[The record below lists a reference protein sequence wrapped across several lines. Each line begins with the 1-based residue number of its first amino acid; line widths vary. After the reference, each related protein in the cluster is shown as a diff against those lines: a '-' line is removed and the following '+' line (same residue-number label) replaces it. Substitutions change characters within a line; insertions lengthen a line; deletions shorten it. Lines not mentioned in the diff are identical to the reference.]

1 MRSEIVQR
9 RMKEVL
15 RVDSI
20 NSSQGDF
27 LASHVPFQ
35 RMIVVNGH
43 DAMQTRT
50 EISEEEVFQKFFDNP
65 EMADQHQ
72 LMIVEGAS
80 GAGKSH
86 FIRWICAKLKN
97 LENPNEV
104 ILLIRRS
111 DNTLKGTIK
120 QLLAIDEVQSIQ
132 NREVYERLVRANQ
145 AISEQKLKAQIY
157 HRFLAEIQSDEEDE
171 ILNASRR
178 KGLYALLSN
187 SFFEAHMMESGG
199 AVERIFNKVT
209 SSENANNQDT
219 VAQFDME
226 DFVLT
231 TDFVEEMDGAGA
243 DRKAVKLANW
253 LIPDEEDGKEHA
265 QKIADYLNQHVEE
278 VIQSCA
284 GIESGDFE
292 QIFKEI
298 RQELKRQGKK
308 LTLLIE
314 DITSFTG
321 INQALLNVLITE
333 HTGMNE
339 TDKMCRLVS
348 VVGTTSEY
356 YKQFRDNYKDRI
368 STQITLQD
376 ESIGEQQLLLFVAKY
391 LNVMSLESETITE
404 WMRNGAREEEYPI
417 HQVSEGE
424 NWDYVLFQ
432 HKRLSLYP
440 FTKNAVKNLYSR
452 MGITRTPRYILR
464 DIVEPAVHDIIVNRP
479 GFPAFCKGIRT
490 GLSETVDSR
499 INNLVKS
506 LPISEEARSEYRSRV
521 SFLVG
526 IWGNGTLESGS
537 NSLSGLSLTIFK
549 ELGLQD
555 FSNIVFGQIPASTTT
570 VQQPAQNVVSAV
582 SDSISE
588 NPPADEAVSDTST
601 VQVDPELLKRQKA
614 YDDFY
619 KLAANWHFE
628 NGIFADKLV
637 TSGIREAIN
646 DFVISAVNWQQEG
659 ISLQTV
665 AYIRDSDK
673 RIIGF
678 ANQNRGKDQML
689 VKLENT
695 EENYQLLLAF
705 GKWVHLGKKS
715 WDFDSSETA
724 IYHVTRWLTLYLPKI
739 IDTVKGATQ
748 PPLYLKC
755 AMIAELYRKI
765 LNGEFTGS
773 SLNTL
778 KTTDMLA
785 APTTKNTSGHSEKWS
800 SLLDSIY
807 LNPEQMKE
815 MQRLS
820 VQYFN
825 LIQGA
830 SEKSSK
836 YLLKYTELQAV
847 LRELRASGLTL
858 TADELSQKDVIAKR
872 EEIIQSVRG
881 LLPRLDTAAKAEQ
894 ESSQELVAE
903 IVGYFGFEDDDDI
916 DSSDIRELLDNIQL
930 FYQDAEQY
938 GVNLAFA
945 NKNQTINELKS
956 NATTLA
962 NVISALN
969 TVDSDHTTLSLLLH
983 FADNPMQR
991 IMPLMNLL
999 RQTAEDVE
1007 RVMDQKELEKK
1018 KLKEKGG
1025 WSEHIDE
1032 RFSDEKAGFDA
1043 LLAAFEEVNG

>member
-35 RMIVVNGH
+35 KMIVINGH

-50 EISEEEVFQKFFDNP
+50 EISEEAVFQTFFDNP

-86 FIRWICAKLKN
+86 FIRWIHARLKN
-97 LENPNEV
+97 LGDPNEV

-145 AISEQKLKAQIY
+145 SISEQKLKAQIY

-219 VAQFDME
+219 VAQFDLE

-231 TDFVEEMDGAGA
+231 TDFVEEIDSAGA

-253 LIPDEEDGKEHA
+253 LIPDEEDGREHA

-339 TDKMCRLVS
+339 TDQMCRLVS

-356 YKQFRDNYKDRI
+356 YKQFRDNYRDRI

-404 WMRNGAREEEYPI
+404 WMRNGAREEEYPS

-424 NWDYVLFQ
+424 NWDYVLYQ
-432 HKRLSLYP
+432 HKKLSLYP

-464 DIVEPAVHDIIVNRP
+464 DIVEPAVHDIIGNRS
-479 GFPAFCKGIRT
+479 GFPAFCKGIRS

-506 LPISEEARSEYRSRV
+506 LPISEEDRSEYRRRV

-537 NSLSGLSLTIFK
+537 NTLSGLSLTIFK

-555 FSNIVFGQIPASTTT
+555 FSNIVFGQIPASTAT

-582 SDSISE
+582 SDSIPE
-588 NPPADEAVSDTST
+588 NPPSDTPV
-601 VQVDPELLKRQKA
+601 VQEDSEQQKRQKA

-619 KLAANWHFE
+619 KLAGNWHFE
-628 NGIFADKLV
+628 NGVFSDLLV
-637 TSGIREAIN
+637 KSNIREAIN

-673 RIIGF
+673 RMIGF

-715 WDFDSSETA
+715 WDFVGAETA
-724 IYHVTRWLTLYLPKI
+724 IYHVTRWLTLYRPQI
-739 IDTVKGATQ
+739 IDAVKGTTQ

-765 LNGEFTGS
+765 LNGEYIGA
-773 SLNTL
+773 SLKAL
-778 KTTDMLA
+778 KTDDLLSVPA
-785 APTTKNTSGHSEKWS
+785 AKNASGHSEKWS

-815 MQRLS
+815 IQRLS

-825 LIQGA
+825 LIQGT
-830 SEKSSK
+830 SERSPK

-858 TADELSQKDVIAKR
+858 TAEELSQRDVIAKR
-872 EEIIQSVRG
+872 EEIIQFVRG

-894 ESSQELVAE
+894 ESAQAFFHE
-903 IVGYFGFEDDDDI
+903 IVGFFGFEEDDEI
-916 DSSDIRELLDNIQL
+916 DPSDIRELLDSIML
-930 FYQDAEQY
+930 FYQEAERY

-945 NKNQTINELKS
+945 NKYQTINELKS
-956 NATTLA
+956 NASVLA

-969 TVDSDHTTLSLLLH
+969 TKDSDHTTLSLLLH
-983 FADNPMQR
+983 FADNPMRR
-991 IMPLMNLL
+991 IMSLINLL
-999 RQTAEDVE
+999 RQTVQDVE
-1007 RVMDQKELEKK
+1007 RVVSQKETEKEE
-1018 KLKEKGG
+1018 LKRKGG
-1025 WSEHIDE
+1025 WSEHKDP
-1032 RFSDEKAGFDA
+1032 RFADEKAGFDA
-1043 LLAAFEEVNG
+1043 LWAVFEEVDR

>member
-1 MRSEIVQR
+1 MRSEIVR
-9 RMKEVL
+9 CRMKEVL

-35 RMIVVNGH
+35 KMIVVNGH

-50 EISEEEVFQKFFDNP
+50 EISEEAVFQTFFDNP

-86 FIRWICAKLKN
+86 LIRWIHAKLKN
-97 LENPNEV
+97 LGDPNEV

-120 QLLAIDEVQSIQ
+120 QLLAIDEVRNIQ

-187 SFFEAHMMESGG
+187 SFFEAHMMETGG

-219 VAQFDME
+219 VAQFDPE

-231 TDFVEEMDGAGA
+231 TDFVEEMDSAGA

-265 QKIADYLNQHVEE
+265 QKISDYLNQHVEE

-298 RQELKRQGKK
+298 RQELRRQGKR

-339 TDKMCRLVS
+339 ADQMCRLVS

-356 YKQFRDNYKDRI
+356 YKQFRDNYRDRI

-376 ESIGEQQLLLFVAKY
+376 ESIGEQHLLLFVAKY

-404 WMRNGAREEEYPI
+404 WMRNGAREEDYPI

-424 NWDYVLFQ
+424 KWDYVIYQ
-432 HKRLSLYP
+432 HKKISLYP

-464 DIVEPAVHDIIVNRP
+464 DIVEPAVHDIIDNRS
-479 GFPAFCKGIRT
+479 GFPAFCKSIRT

-506 LPISEEARSEYRSRV
+506 LPISEEDKSKYRNRIS
-521 SFLVG
+521 LLIG

-537 NSLSGLSLTIFK
+537 NTLSGLSLDIFK

-555 FSNIVFGQIPASTTT
+555 FSNIEFGQIPASSVA
-570 VQQPAQNVVSAV
+570 VQHPAQNAV
-582 SDSISE
+582 SGAHVSITK
-588 NPPADEAVSDTST
+588 NPTANEAVEDTPI
-601 VQVDPELLKRQKA
+601 VQVVPEQQKRQKA
-614 YDDFY
+614 YGDFY
-619 KLAANWHFE
+619 KLVANWHFE
-628 NGIFADKLV
+628 NGIFSDLLV
-637 TSGIREAIN
+637 KSNIREAIN
-646 DFVISAVNWQQEG
+646 DFVISAINWQQEG
-659 ISLQTV
+659 ISIQTV

-678 ANQNRGKDQML
+678 ANQNRAKDQML

-715 WDFDSSETA
+715 WDFSGAETA
-724 IYHVTRWLTLYLPKI
+724 IYHVTRWLTMYLPQI
-739 IDTVKGATQ
+739 INAVKGEVQT
-748 PPLYLKC
+748 PLYLKC

-765 LNGEFTGS
+765 LNGEYTS
-773 SLNTL
+773 TSLKALNPFVWLT
-778 KTTDMLA
+778 
-785 APTTKNTSGHSEKWS
+785 APTAKNATGHSEKWS

-815 MQRLS
+815 IQRLS

-825 LIQGA
+825 LIQGT
-830 SEKSSK
+830 SERSPK
-836 YLLKYTELQAV
+836 YILKYTELQST
-847 LRELRASGLTL
+847 LRELRTSDLML
-858 TADELSQKDVIAKR
+858 TADELSKKDTIAKR
-872 EEIIQSVRG
+872 EEIIQFVRD
-881 LLPRLDTAAKAEQ
+881 LLPKLDIVAEAEQ
-894 ESSQELVAE
+894 DSAQKLFTE
-903 IVGYFGFEDDDDI
+903 IISYFGFEEYDEI
-916 DSSDIRELLDNIQL
+916 EPSDIRALLDDIHL

-945 NKNQTINELKS
+945 NKYQTITELKS
-956 NATTLA
+956 RAAALA
-962 NVISALN
+962 IDVSALN
-969 TVDSDHTTLSLLLH
+969 TADSEFTTLSLLLH
-983 FADNPMQR
+983 FANNPMR
-991 IMPLMNLL
+991 NMIPLIKLL
-999 RQTAEDVE
+999 RQTAQDVE
-1007 RVMDQKELEKK
+1007 RVMSQKKLEKEE
-1018 KLKEKGG
+1018 LKRKGG
-1025 WSEHIDE
+1025 WSEHKDPRFTDE
-1032 RFSDEKAGFDA
+1032 RNGLDS
-1043 LLAAFEEVNG
+1043 LLANFEEVNG

>member
-35 RMIVVNGH
+35 KMIVINGH

-50 EISEEEVFQKFFDNP
+50 EISEEEVFQTFFDAP
-65 EMADQHQ
+65 DMADQHQ

-86 FIRWICAKLKN
+86 FIRWIHAKLKN
-97 LENPNEV
+97 LEDPNEV

-219 VAQFDME
+219 VAQFDPE

-231 TDFVEEMDGAGA
+231 TDFVEEMDSAGA

-265 QKIADYLNQHVEE
+265 HKIADYLNQHVEE

-339 TDKMCRLVS
+339 TDQMCRLVS

-356 YKQFRDNYKDRI
+356 YKQFRDNYRDRI

-376 ESIGEQQLLLFVAKY
+376 ESIGEEQLLLFVAKY

-417 HQVSEGE
+417 HQLSEGE
-424 NWDYVLFQ
+424 NWDYVLYQ

-464 DIVEPAVHDIIVNRP
+464 DIVEPAVHDIIGNRS
-479 GFPAFCKGIRT
+479 GFPTFCKSIRT

-506 LPISEEARSEYRSRV
+506 LPISEEKQSEYRSRV

-537 NSLSGLSLTIFK
+537 NTLSGLSLTIFK

-555 FSNIVFGQIPASTTT
+555 FSNIVFGQIPASTAM
-570 VQQPAQNVVSAV
+570 VQQSAQNSVSVVSNP
-582 SDSISE
+582 IPE
-588 NPPADEAVSDTST
+588 NTPADVAVTDTPA
-601 VQVDPELLKRQKA
+601 VQEDPEQQKRQKA
-614 YDDFY
+614 YDEFY
-619 KLAANWHFE
+619 KLAGNWHFE
-628 NGIFADKLV
+628 NGVFSDLLV
-637 TSGIREAIN
+637 KSNIREAIN
-646 DFVISAVNWQQEG
+646 DFVISAINWQQEG
-659 ISLQTV
+659 ISIQTV

-705 GKWVHLGKKS
+705 GKWVHLGRKS
-715 WDFDSSETA
+715 WDFSGSETA
-724 IYHVTRWLTLYLPKI
+724 IYHVTRWLTMYLPQI
-739 IDTVKGATQ
+739 VRAVKGKTQ

-765 LNGEFTGS
+765 LNGEYIST
-773 SLNTL
+773 SLKALSPSIWLT
-778 KTTDMLA
+778 
-785 APTTKNTSGHSEKWS
+785 APSAKNSTGHSEKWC

-815 MQRLS
+815 IHRLS
-820 VQYFN
+820 IQYFN
-825 LIQGA
+825 LIQGT
-830 SEKSSK
+830 SERSPK
-836 YLLKYTELQAV
+836 YILKYTELQSA

-858 TADELSQKDVIAKR
+858 TEDELSQRDMIAKR
-872 EEIIQSVRG
+872 EEIIQFVRG
-881 LLPRLDTAAKAEQ
+881 LLPRLDTVAKAEQ
-894 ESSQELVAE
+894 ESAQELVAE

-999 RQTAEDVE
+999 RQTAQDVE